1 VLRGLDDAPC
11 KGSLLGGRGD
21 ATLRP
26 AGVEEACVSSVKT
39 SFSWIRRS
47 SSYLKSDVRVVA
59 MAQRVCVRWVMLAVS
74 GLGR

>member
-1 VLRGLDDAPC
+1 VDLVDEFC
-11 KGSLLGGRGD
+11 KGGVLSGRGD
-21 ATLRP
+21 ATP
-26 AGVEEACVSSVKT
+26 WPVGIEVACVSSVKT

-47 SSYLKSDVRVVA
+47 LSCLKSDVRVVA